1 MDVAAHRPQARTARL
16 RPDYIGTVGVL
27 RRADDARLKLAR
39 RSLREIPETE
49 IEGQGLHLVEKSSGR
64 TWEIITSFVDLV
76 DVKQTGAEAFV
87 IRDGWLVPLRP
98 VGWKPRGRE
107 PLRGRNR
114 RPRGVGQRSST
125 HAQRADLLMSAPFWT
140 HYPRNPGWR
149 WTGRRGRRRDG
160 RGCRRIWSSS
170 QSSRTA
176 DRPDFSRATSRARN
190 SRPAS
195 GCSRSREVVRPQA
208 RGRGRR
214 SVD

>member
-49 IEGQGLHLVEKSSGR
+49 IEGQGLHLVEKSSGE

-98 VGWKPRGRE
+98 VGWKTPRTRAIT
-107 PLRGRNR
+107 RAKSAAAR
-114 RPRGVGQRSST
+114 RRAAILYPCPAGGSSDERSVLDALPQEILGGGGLAGVGEGGT
-125 HAQRADLLMSAPFWT
+125 AAGAAGYGAQV
-140 HYPRNPGWR
+140 
-149 WTGRRGRRRDG
+149 
-160 RGCRRIWSSS
+160 
-170 QSSRTA
+170 SSRTA
-176 DRPDFSRATSRARN
+176 DRPDFSRATSGPATLARL
-190 SRPAS
+190 
-195 GCSRSREVVRPQA
+195 QA
-208 RGRGRR
+208 VHEAEK
-214 SVD
+214 S